1 MTAQVFLQ
9 LYCLFLC
16 TTVRGGRDAIPYHG
30 GMDKQPLYQQLADD
44 IAAQIASRVLRVGER
59 LPSLRDMKLRRGLSL
74 STVQQAFR
82 LLEDQGLVEARPQS
96 GYFVRQRSD
105 STPLLRLAAATEVS
119 VDPLLWSYVE
129 DQSEQHTER
138 MQGFRSAV
146 APHDLLPTAQLQRM
160 TLDCMRHHPD
170 LLSDYGRPSGLPA
183 FKRQIA
189 RLALEWG
196 GQLHPEQLIVTQG
209 TIEALNLA
217 LRALTRPGDV
227 VAVESPAYFSLLF
240 TLKALGLR
248 VVEIPTDPV
257 SGISVDALEL
267 ATRDS
272 AIKAVILVPNFSN
285 PLGALMPDAAK
296 EKVADMLAERGI
308 PLIED
313 DVYGEFYYGRQRPRP
328 IKAFD
333 RSGNVLYCASLT
345 KDVAPGLRIGWID
358 PGRYRNQVEVQK
370 YLSTHSTPTLNQAV
384 LARFL
389 ESGAYPRHMRRLRRA
404 IASQMQGLLQGLAQ
418 HFPADVQYTAPQ
430 GGFALWLVFP
440 QGFDSLVLHQ
450 QARQEG
456 IGLAPGPLFSPRG
469 GYRHCVRLSCA
480 AAWTPEQQARLL
492 RLSQLVW
499 QQYRSD

>member
-1 MTAQVFLQ
+1 MAVTVFRQ

-16 TTVRGGRDAIPYHG
+16 ITVRGEVRTIPYHG
-30 GMDKQPLYQQLADD
+30 CMDTQPLYLQLADD
-44 IAAQIASRVLRVGER
+44 IAAQISARVLRAGER
-59 LPSLRDMKLRRGLSL
+59 LPSLRQMKLRRGLSL

-82 LLEDQGLVEARPQS
+82 RLEDLGLVEARPQS
-96 GYFVRQRSD
+96 GYFVRYRSEAGHV
-105 STPLLRLAAATEVS
+105 LRLAAPTEVA

-129 DQSEQHTER
+129 DQSEQRTER

-146 APHDLLPTAQLQRM
+146 APHALLPIAQLQRY
-160 TLDCMRHHPD
+160 TLDCMRRHPD
-170 LLSDYGRPSGLPA
+170 LLSDYGRPSGYLD

-189 RLALEWG
+189 RLAMEWG

-217 LRALTRPGDV
+217 LRALTQPGDV
-227 VAVESPAYFSLLF
+227 VAVESPAYFSLLY

-267 ATRDS
+267 ATRDA

-296 EKVADMLAERGI
+296 EKVADMLAARGI

-358 PGRYRNQVEVQK
+358 PGRYRSQVEVQK

-389 ESGAYPRHMRRLRRA
+389 ESGAYPRHMRRLRRT
-404 IASQMQGLLQGLAQ
+404 IASQMQSLLDGLARY
-418 HFPADVQYTAPQ
+418 FPPDVRYTRPQ
-430 GGFALWLVFP
+430 GGFVLWLEFP
-440 QGFDSLVLHQ
+440 LEFDSLALHRL
-450 QARQEG
+450 ARQEG

-469 GYRHCVRLSCA
+469 DYRHCLRLSCA
-480 AAWTPEQQARLL
+480 EPWTEAQQARLA
-492 RLSQLVW
+492 RLGELVR
-499 QQYRSD
+499 QQYAD